1 MKLTKLLFLFL
12 IAATMI
18 SAQTKGTKKDKK
30 PAEAAPKSAVSL
42 TTQDDS
48 ISYSI
53 GQSISH
59 NLKEPIMNINFSA
72 LVEGI
77 QDAVAGQSKMTDEQM
92 KRVMDVFNMRLL
104 AQRKAAMEKVKD
116 KNKKEGDE
124 FLAENKKKE
133 GVVTLPDGLQYKIL
147 VSGTGPSPKATD
159 KVKVNYKGTLI
170 DGKVFDSSYER
181 NQPAEFP
188 LNQVIKGWTEAL
200 QLMHVG
206 DKWELYVPSELGYG
220 ENGAGNMIGPN
231 SVLIFE
237 VELLEILPNK

>member
-1 MKLTKLLFLFL
+1 MKLAKLLFLFL
-12 IAATMI
+12 FAVTLMN
-18 SAQTKGTKKDKK
+18 AQTKKEQKQAQSEVNIK
-30 PAEAAPKSAVSL
+30 
-42 TTQDDS
+42 TQDDS
-48 ISYSI
+48 ISYAI

-59 NLKEPIMNINFSA
+59 NLKDPSMNINFGA

-77 QDAVAGQSKMTDEQM
+77 QDASAGKSKMTEEQM
-92 KRVMDVFNMRLL
+92 KNVMNVFNMKLMAKRSVE
-104 AQRKAAMEKVKD
+104 MNKVKE
-116 KNKKEGDE
+116 KNKKEGEE
-124 FLAENKKKE
+124 FLAENKKKP
-133 GVVTLPDGLQYKIL
+133 GIVTLPDGLQYKIL

-188 LNQVIKGWTEAL
+188 LNQVIKGWTESL

-206 DKWELYVPSELGYG
+206 DKWELYIPSELGYG
-220 ENGAGNMIGPN
+220 ENGAGKMIGPN
-231 SVLIFE
+231 SVLVFE